1 MDGPNN
7 EVSVASFF
15 VQLAAELDSSIP
27 QWRET
32 YVLVHDNCAS
42 HKTDLM
48 LSVLKAGGFSVIF
61 SAPASYL
68 SLLVEGIFGLIK
80 GREYDTISTP
90 QLLSVHEKNI
100 RKLSNKQR
108 LMIKVSEYLLGL
120 QIHTI

>member
-1 MDGPNN
+1 
-7 EVSVASFF
+7 
-15 VQLAAELDSSIP
+15 
-27 QWRET
+27 
-32 YVLVHDNCAS
+32 
-42 HKTDLM
+42 M
-48 LSVLKAGGFSVIF
+48 LSVLKAGGFTVIF

-68 SLLVEGIFGLIK
+68 ALPVEGIFGLIK